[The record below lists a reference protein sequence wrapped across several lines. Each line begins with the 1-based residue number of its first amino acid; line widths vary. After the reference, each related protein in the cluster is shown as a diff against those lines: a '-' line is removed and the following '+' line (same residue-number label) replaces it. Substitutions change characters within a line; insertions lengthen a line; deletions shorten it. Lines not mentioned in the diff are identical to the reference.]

1 MNEVDVYKPLA
12 SWFKQQR
19 KLEWSEITH
28 ENPCIVF
35 NEDDEKAEVDVCLGK
50 HNKKNLEL
58 TDVIHVKTQ

>member
-12 SWFKQQR
+12 NWFKQQR

-50 HNKKNLEL
+50 HNKKNPTRLCNL
-58 TDVIHVKTQ
+58 QFKI